1 MATGNKELRHPRT
14 LGTQDSRTS
23 GLQILKYL
31 NWLEAEMATKNNLKN
46 LKYLSTWHM
55 SERELH
61 LNSAYS
67 CPSSSS

>member
-23 GLQILKYL
+23 GLQNLKYL
-31 NWLEAEMATKNNLKN
+31 NWLEAEMATGHSLNNR
-46 LKYLSTWHM
+46 KYLSTGQL
-55 SERELH
+55 SELH
-61 LNSAYS
+61 LHSAYS

>member
-31 NWLEAEMATKNNLKN
+31 NWLEAEMATENNLKN